1 MRKTAIGSILMAS
14 IVVLLITGTTAA
26 QEIGAVYDP
35 EPNIDGY
42 FEHTI
47 DDWKFIGDARNERVH
62 VLGVV
67 YGNGAPDDLRL
78 HLEHEFGLSTQSN

>member
-1 MRKTAIGSILMAS
+1 MRKTAIRSILMAS
-14 IVVLLITGTTAA
+14 IVALLITGITAA

-47 DDWKFIGDARNERVH
+47 NDWKFIGDAMNERVH
-62 VLGVV
+62 VIGAV
-67 YGNGAPDDLRL
+67 YGEGTTNDLRL
-78 HLEHEFGLSTQSN
+78 HLETEFGLNTQSN